1 MKYISLGRHCDVGFN
16 IKKCNI
22 NNPTYFFDWTRTDFK
37 CCLYIL
43 KLNNIKIFLNKENII
58 LDKQMFSAEKEICF
72 KFKNFEENNNILY
85 FHHENDVEQYD
96 LTDVELDGMIDKFI
110 NKYTKRFIK
119 MVNLIC
125 SEEEI
130 IFIYRDTDNIF
141 KETYVNEFIDC
152 IFKINENVVFC
163 LVILTEDNDDF
174 LYIKKKNYLKINIS
188 NFINYQLE
196 NDNCWHNPLYIDYP
210 KIFTIIEN
218 NYK

>member
-1 MKYISLGRHCDVGFN
+1 MKYVSLGRHCDVAFN
-16 IKKCNI
+16 IKKYNT
-22 NNPTYFFDWTRTDFK
+22 NSPSFFFDWARIDFK

-43 KLNNIKIFLNKENII
+43 KLNNIETFLNKENII
-58 LDKQMFSAEKEICF
+58 VDKQMFSAEKEICF
-72 KFKNFEENNNILY
+72 KFKNFDENNNILY

-96 LTDVELDGMIDKFI
+96 ATDVELDCMIDKFI

-152 IFKINENVVFC
+152 IFKINKNVVFC
-163 LVILTEDNDDF
+163 LIILTEDNDDF

-188 NFINYQLE
+188 KFINYDLVEYDDWTIQKY
-196 NDNCWHNPLYIDYP
+196 DWV
-210 KIFTIIEN
+210 KIFNIITN
-218 NYK
+218 NK